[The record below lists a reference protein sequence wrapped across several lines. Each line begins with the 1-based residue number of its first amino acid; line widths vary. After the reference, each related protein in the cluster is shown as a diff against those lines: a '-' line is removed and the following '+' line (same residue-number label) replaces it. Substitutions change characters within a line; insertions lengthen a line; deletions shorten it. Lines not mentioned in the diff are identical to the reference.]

1 MVEPWKYFAEWNKL
15 YKEMVWFHLQE
26 IARGVKYGETE
37 SRKWFPGP
45 VGREKVGSYC
55 LMSSVSVWDNE
66 KVLEMVFGDGYTT
79 MWLNLMSLNCTLKNG
94 FNGKFY
100 LIYILAHIPKIRRLS
115 ASAQTSSS
123 KNIYWGKTICQL
135 LFKVLN
141 KMIRGGHHKGEVW
154 EKARSGRSLGNMR
167 RERGKPV

>member
-1 MVEPWKYFAEWNKL
+1 M
-15 YKEMVWFHLQE
+15 HE

-79 MWLNLMSLNCTLKNG
+79 M
-94 FNGKFY
+94 
-100 LIYILAHIPKIRRLS
+100 
-115 ASAQTSSS
+115 
-123 KNIYWGKTICQL
+123 
-135 LFKVLN
+135 
-141 KMIRGGHHKGEVW
+141 
-154 EKARSGRSLGNMR
+154 
-167 RERGKPV
+167 